1 MTNKWIL
8 FTVYLL
14 ALFFGACGQEKKAK
28 VLTSAEKTFLLQQKQ
43 SVYLSLLPSAQGVG
57 GFIQSEA
64 CDSLLF
70 TSLLASVN
78 IPGIQ
83 VRAAEASPGQWLR
96 RPTSLP
102 ECFSNGLS
110 RSTISRDQ
118 LLGVLWW
125 AWRTGQT
132 QVAKDLWTYGE
143 SRDWFMGSDGVGGT
157 HTLFTPLIPLLAR
170 IRHKQT
176 GFDHPARLL
185 PLTSE
190 FDPGKIGFEAHL
202 QVLQIV
208 LDSKVKGNISASGR
222 YRLEEQAARQP
233 NNPLFQWA
241 VGNYEAAADSLLN
254 ESWWPADRLPTRKD
268 RKEPWLL
275 ERDFGP
281 DWEPVESDGQ
291 LSGGDFLFVV
301 SLVLASSGQ

>member
-1 MTNKWIL
+1 MNKFVLLILLVLTN
-8 FTVYLL
+8 F
-14 ALFFGACGQEKKAK
+14 ACGKEEKKPKQLTTQEKLEALK
-28 VLTSAEKTFLLQQKQ
+28 EKQ
-43 SVYLSLLPSAQGVG
+43 SVYLSLLPSVQGVG

-78 IPGIQ
+78 VPGISLQ
-83 VRAAEASPGQWLR
+83 QAEASPGRWLR
-96 RPTSLP
+96 RPASLP
-102 ECFSNGLS
+102 ECYSNGLS

-125 AWRTGQT
+125 AFRTK
-132 QVAKDLWTYGE
+132 QVQVVKDLWDYGE
-143 SRDWFMGSDGVGGT
+143 SRDWFMGQDSAGGT
-157 HTLFTPLIPLLAR
+157 HTLFTPLVPLIAR
-170 IRHKQT
+170 IRYRLT
-176 GFDHPARLL
+176 GFDHPARFL
-185 PLTSE
+185 PLASE
-190 FDPGKIGFEAHL
+190 FDQNKVGFEAHL
-202 QVLQIV
+202 QVLQVV
-208 LDSKVKGNISASGR
+208 LDSKVKGNISASGS

-241 VGNYEAAADSLLN
+241 VGNYEGAADSLLN
-254 ESWWPADRLPTRKD
+254 ESWWPADRLPSKRD

-281 DWEPVESDGQ
+281 DWEPADSDQQ

>member
-1 MTNKWIL
+1 L
-8 FTVYLL
+8 
-14 ALFFGACGQEKKAK
+14 
-28 VLTSAEKTFLLQQKQ
+28 
-43 SVYLSLLPSAQGVG
+43 
-57 GFIQSEA
+57 
-64 CDSLLF
+64 
-70 TSLLASVN
+70 
-78 IPGIQ
+78 
-83 VRAAEASPGQWLR
+83 
-96 RPTSLP
+96 
-102 ECFSNGLS
+102 
-110 RSTISRDQ
+110 
-118 LLGVLWW
+118 
-125 AWRTGQT
+125 
-132 QVAKDLWTYGE
+132 
-143 SRDWFMGSDGVGGT
+143 
-157 HTLFTPLIPLLAR
+157 HTLFTPLVPLLAR

-208 LDSKVKGNISASGR
+208 LDSKVKGNISASAS

-275 ERDFGP
+275 ERDYGA

-301 SLVLASSGQ
+301 SLVLASSGH